1 LCLPA
6 KSDESL
12 RGALS
17 ALKRRAE
24 AASSDSDVRALAVC
38 VPVLVKYLSVATLSV
53 ECVRELLEA
62 LLALL
67 AHGDAGA
74 APAAARSANAAR
86 LALARHSAQYGNSEA
101 LLHADGAVAALLSAA
116 NSSDLYVRFSVTQ
129 LLALLVANHGEAMQ
143 RAVVQTQQAVPQLM
157 NLLADTRDLIRNEAL
172 LLMIE
177 LTAHNQEI
185 QKIAAFEGAFDRLFD
200 IAAADEERTNGR
212 GSTVTHDC
220 LQLVCTLLR
229 GNVSNQNFFRETS
242 CVQRIPPLLTL
253 ADSEQRVL
261 SESKHRTLELA
272 LELVTLLVAGNNSA
286 TPKNQSALA
295 RAGTLALLLH
305 LALGG
310 VGSPLVRI
318 KALQALGGLLRGHQ
332 GNTARFNQSFLARSG
347 DQREPSLIAL
357 VMAALSASSL
367 GERRAALAAFGEYL
381 HENEAD
387 QLAIVDSACW
397 PSRAPSSAPPSAGQM
412 LVGVLLKRDAWAE
425 DPYRTWFGACALV
438 CVLRDNVRAKRVALQ
453 RPLVGDAGP
462 SLIMRLRDTLIAGAA
477 AAPRVLVGLL
487 RLSIAAAVDSPAIGA
502 ALVGFTWE
510 DAGASTL
517 VESRAL
523 PALVSLVTAGRVDAG
538 AATAAPAEA
547 DAVAEERRTHVR
559 GCAALLLSL
568 VLTLT
573 APTTKSNAAA
583 PEGSVRATLLSLIK
597 HRLGADQLLSILATL
612 RRTPD
617 FAEAERA
624 PLVSSS
630 SDAVVD
636 DASDQKPL
644 YYDSAFVAAF
654 KEICE
659 EVEHQL
665 RYPTQQRRRPIAAPP
680 SPAAVAAAAPAHVEP
695 AVVVAAAA
703 PAAVAAAAPTVAQS
717 VAQQPQAETRA
728 DHTPPPPRPPPHPQK
743 QTEEDLMAQYLEMIG
758 TQRREIDVLRA
769 ALGSKPTAPAP
780 DDGGAE
786 KAAAREREVA
796 QLRAE
801 LTQTRDQLVDARNE
815 VDVLQSRVAER
826 NDIIESLSAPQNNQA
841 LLDRIA
847 QLERDLFERD
857 ERISALVE
865 SARPPAPA
873 PAPVA
878 PAAAGDD
885 GVLKRRVRDLERDL
899 QRAKDEFAS
908 LEREQD
914 KLLGDLAQLEIDN
927 TNFRERLR
935 ALGDRV

>member
-1 LCLPA
+1 
-6 KSDESL
+6 
-12 RGALS
+12 LS

-24 AASSDSDVRALAVC
+24 SAGSDSDLRALAVC
-38 VPVLVKYLSVATLSV
+38 VPVLVKFLGVATLSV

-67 AHGDAGA
+67 VHGDAAA
-74 APAAARSANAAR
+74 APARAANAAR

-116 NSSDLYVRFSVTQ
+116 SSGDLYVRFSVTQ

-157 NLLADTRDLIRNEAL
+157 NLLADARDLIRNEAL

-220 LQLVCTLLR
+220 LELVCTLLR

-538 AATAAPAEA
+538 AAAAATPAEA

-573 APTTKSNAAA
+573 APTNKSSAAA

-612 RRTPD
+612 RRTTD

-636 DASDQKPL
+636 DAGDQKPL

-680 SPAAVAAAAPAHVEP
+680 SPAAAPARVEPAVVAAAAAPA
-695 AVVVAAAA
+695 VAA
-703 PAAVAAAAPTVAQS
+703 AAAAPTVAPS
-717 VAQQPQAETRA
+717 VPQQPQAEARP

-769 ALGSKPTAPAP
+769 ALGSKPAAPAP

-786 KAAAREREVA
+786 KAAREREVA

-873 PAPVA
+873 PAPAA
-878 PAAAGDD
+878 PAAADD